1 MNFVNLADIYFYK
14 IIKATIVSICNI
26 KNILLLYYII
36 YILFCFQ
43 LKNIIKYNKL
53 FFHKTIL

>member
-14 IIKATIVSICNI
+14 IIKATIVSIRNI
-26 KNILLLYYII
+26 KNILYYII

-43 LKNIIKYNKL
+43 FKNIIKYNKL